1 MTQGPFRIQG
11 PAGRVGVLRDI
22 GHGDTKSNR
31 NDTARTSS
39 VAVAGRRLTDTA
51 FLHKLNRTERRW
63 TTLTQMTQMTGRDE
77 GGEGRK
83 GKTSQFSITI

>member
-39 VAVAGRRLTDTA
+39 VAVAAGA
-51 FLHKLNRTERRW
+51 
-63 TTLTQMTQMTGRDE
+63 
-77 GGEGRK
+77 
-83 GKTSQFSITI
+83 